1 MDVVIYARFSSS
13 KQHETSIEAQ
23 LKVCY
28 EFCEQNKYNVVGEYI
43 DRALSGRSDERPD
56 FLRMI
61 EDSNKKLFQG
71 IVVYQ
76 LDRFARDRYDSA
88 IYKHKLKKNGVRVY
102 SAKEHISDDASG
114 VAMEGM
120 LETFAEYYSVELSQR
135 VKRNLKLNAE
145 QGYFNGGYP
154 PLGYKT
160 TEIKLGN
167 FTKKKLEIDTLTAP
181 IVKEIFEMR
190 ANGTNILDI
199 VKELNS
205 KGYKT
210 IQGKEFKKNS
220 LQQILKN
227 KRYIGTNIYNDEEF
241 PNTIPAIID
250 KELFDKVQEIIE
262 KNKYAPAMGKA
273 KEEYILTTK
282 LFCGH
287 CKEPMTGTCGTS
299 VTGAIYYYYTC
310 NGIKKKKCSRKNIQK
325 HLIENIVVNKCRELL
340 TDKNIED
347 IAQNVYKICQK
358 ENSQSCLIKALEK
371 EVKELNKNIENLL
384 VALENGQNA
393 DLISERITQ
402 KRVDIEKAKQQLA
415 VEQTK
420 LINLEPDQIK
430 FFLESL
436 RNGDI
441 NDIRYRKTLV
451 NIFVNRIYL
460 YDDKYTMILN
470 VGNKK
475 ITINNVLLKEMDT
488 NFKKADS
495 LFFDRLGQPKIL
507 LESQEIVDSYF
518 FDLKRNFGV
527 SGDNL
532 GTVPTFLCNK

>member
-340 TDKNIED
+340 TDKNIGH
-347 IAQNVYKICQK
+347 IATKVYQICQK

-371 EVKELNKNIENLL
+371 EIKEIEKNIENLL
-384 VALENGQNA
+384 MALENGQNV
-393 DLISERITQ
+393 DLISSRITQ
-402 KRVDIEKAKQQLA
+402 KRADLEKAKIQLA
-415 VEQTK
+415 IEQSK
-420 LINLEPDQIK
+420 LVNLTEEQIK
-430 FFLESL
+430 FFLEDL
-436 RNGDI
+436 RNGDL
-441 NDIRYRKTLV
+441 NDIKYRKTLV

-460 YDDKYTMILN
+460 HDDKYTIIFN
-470 VGNKK
+470 VGIKK
-475 ITINNVLLKEMDT
+475 ITVNNILLEEIDT
-488 NFKKADS
+488 NFKKANS
-495 LFFDRLGQPKIL
+495 LFLDRLGQPKKP
-507 LESQEIVDSYF
+507 F
-518 FDLKRNFGV
+518 FIIK
-527 SGDNL
+527 SA
-532 GTVPTFLCNK
+532 FLFCFNNSELP

>member
-299 VTGAIYYYYTC
+299 VT
-310 NGIKKKKCSRKNIQK
+310 CSSTPA
-325 HLIENIVVNKCRELL
+325 IVV
-340 TDKNIED
+340 
-347 IAQNVYKICQK
+347 
-358 ENSQSCLIKALEK
+358 
-371 EVKELNKNIENLL
+371 
-384 VALENGQNA
+384 
-393 DLISERITQ
+393 
-402 KRVDIEKAKQQLA
+402 
-415 VEQTK
+415 
-420 LINLEPDQIK
+420 
-430 FFLESL
+430 
-436 RNGDI
+436 
-441 NDIRYRKTLV
+441 
-451 NIFVNRIYL
+451 
-460 YDDKYTMILN
+460 YT
-470 VGNKK
+470 
-475 ITINNVLLKEMDT
+475 T
-488 NFKKADS
+488 S
-495 LFFDRLGQPKIL
+495 
-507 LESQEIVDSYF
+507 S
-518 FDLKRNFGV
+518 
-527 SGDNL
+527 
-532 GTVPTFLCNK
+532 